1 LRVPPTGER
10 VTTAEAMTPTEGP
23 QPLRCLRALILA
35 FTLTLAATACTPA
48 QVTAFFDARGQSID
62 QPTAVKVAHAL
73 TVWDRQQR
81 ALLAYLVAVD
91 RAQRTCSSP
100 SSCAALVRNA
110 FGHMGIGHRA
120 EEGVRVMMCESGGNP
135 TARNPSSSASGLF
148 QQLARYW
155 PGRAA
160 TYGMTGRSV
169 FDPWANAVVSA
180 GMVRD
185 TGGWSHWSC
194 RP

>member
-1 LRVPPTGER
+1 
-10 VTTAEAMTPTEGP
+10 M
-23 QPLRCLRALILA
+23 RCLRALILA
-35 FTLTLAATACTPA
+35 VTLTLAATACTPA

-62 QPTAVKVAHAL
+62 RPTARFVALAL
-73 TVWDRQQR
+73 DRWADQQR
-81 ALLAYLVAVD
+81 LLLAYLAAVD
-91 RAQRTCSSP
+91 RARTCSGP
-100 SSCAALVRNA
+100 ADCPAMVQRA
-110 FGHMGIGHRA
+110 FDSMGVGWRGGEA
-120 EEGVRVMMCESGGNP
+120 VRVMMCESGGNP
-135 TARNPSSSASGLF
+135 SARNPSSSASGLF

-160 TYGMTGRSV
+160 TYGLAGRSV